1 MKGIR
6 FLGSSLADL
15 RSFPVVAR
23 HRAGFQLH
31 QIQRGLMPS
40 DWKPMTVVGPGV
52 IEIRIRS
59 AEGAF
64 RVVYMTNFG
73 DQVVVLHCFQKKAQ
87 QTSPRD
93 IALAVSRYKSFLR
106 GDDD

>member
-1 MKGIR
+1 
-6 FLGSSLADL
+6 
-15 RSFPVVAR
+15 
-23 HRAGFQLH
+23 
-31 QIQRGLMPS
+31 MPS
-40 DWKPMTVVGPGV
+40 DWKPMTAVGPGV

-59 AEGAF
+59 AEGAY

-73 DQVVVLHCFQKKAQ
+73 DQVVVLHCFQKKTQ

-93 IALAVSRYKSFLR
+93 IGVAVSRYKSFLR